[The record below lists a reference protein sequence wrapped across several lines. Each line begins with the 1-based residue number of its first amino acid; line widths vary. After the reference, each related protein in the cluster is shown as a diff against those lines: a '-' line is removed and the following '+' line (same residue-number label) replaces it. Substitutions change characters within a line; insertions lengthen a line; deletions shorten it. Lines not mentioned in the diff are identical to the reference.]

1 MLNIEKEKKFSIKI
15 FNNSSSYV
23 TICLII
29 FPIIFL
35 IIGIIYRNSCIAE
48 PDISIFLIIFGIL
61 ILINLF
67 IYQIIGI
74 TFLALIRRARSFS
87 LENGIRILI
96 ASIFGVIF
104 GIIVFIWWIIG
115 TIWWVKLTLRIKS
128 QLKHPTSLAYCHP
141 IVYWTALLANILGLI
156 GFIIQICIAI
166 DGNMTTNK

>member
-1 MLNIEKEKKFSIKI
+1 ML
-15 FNNSSSYV
+15 V
-23 TICLII
+23 
-29 FPIIFL
+29 
-35 IIGIIYRNSCIAE
+35 
-48 PDISIFLIIFGIL
+48 
-61 ILINLF
+61 
-67 IYQIIGI
+67 
-74 TFLALIRRARSFS
+74 IRRARSFS

-166 DGNMTTNK
+166 DGNMTTSKQSSKICR